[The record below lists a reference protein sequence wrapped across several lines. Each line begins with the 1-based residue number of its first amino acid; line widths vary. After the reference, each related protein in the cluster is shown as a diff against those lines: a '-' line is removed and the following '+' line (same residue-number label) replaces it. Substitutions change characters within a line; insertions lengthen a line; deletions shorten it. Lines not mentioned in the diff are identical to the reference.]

1 MNIEKAMN
9 YLLKCINIYNIYQFV
24 KYSKDQSFFKASINT
39 AFYPA
44 FNNLGLLYI
53 TYFDDIEKATEFI
66 KKAAYS
72 EYPFGQN
79 NLGIINQFYLN
90 NDEYAKHMYEN
101 ASQSNFALAE
111 YNLGYLYAKM
121 GDIDK
126 SYEYYKK
133 ASMNES
139 KPLTFHNLKYKE
151 EWLTISKKFIICLT
165 ILSLFYLFFNI
176 QNFVESKIYL
186 KKAFIDLN
194 SNNNDEPY
202 PFVFKFHKIN
212 ANNAFLYLKIFI
224 LSFPSFNIFDQFKND
239 SNLKTKLKTI
249 FKLFYNQIR
258 IRKRKTT
265 FNADDEKKAQK
276 EIRNTYFI
284 EN

>member
-24 KYSKDQSFFKASINT
+24 KYSNNQSFFKASINT

-66 KKAAYS
+66 KKAANS

-90 NDEYAKHMYEN
+90 NDEYAK
-101 ASQSNFALAE
+101 QSNFALAQ

-139 KPLTFHNLKYKE
+139 KPLTFHNLTYKE
-151 EWLTISKKFIICLT
+151 E
-165 ILSLFYLFFNI
+165 
-176 QNFVESKIYL
+176 
-186 KKAFIDLN
+186 
-194 SNNNDEPY
+194 
-202 PFVFKFHKIN
+202 
-212 ANNAFLYLKIFI
+212 
-224 LSFPSFNIFDQFKND
+224 
-239 SNLKTKLKTI
+239 
-249 FKLFYNQIR
+249 
-258 IRKRKTT
+258 
-265 FNADDEKKAQK
+265 
-276 EIRNTYFI
+276 
-284 EN
+284 